1 MGPRPHT
8 CDLRPDASVC
18 IIGTHSD
25 GDPARHLTMRAAGR
39 RVHVG
44 SLLTRE
50 TADHATHGHEP
61 MVRSSIRP
69 ILVRTL
75 FPDTRP
81 YDVFHG

>member
-1 MGPRPHT
+1 MVPV
-8 CDLRPDASVC
+8 PD
-18 IIGTHSD
+18 
-25 GDPARHLTMRAAGR
+25 DPARAGAALV

-50 TADHATHGHEP
+50 TAPGARLTDGTSTIQD
-61 MVRSSIRP
+61 RRY
-69 ILVRTL
+69 LVRTL

>member
-1 MGPRPHT
+1 MLTRGSE
-8 CDLRPDASVC
+8 SVADC
-18 IIGTHSD
+18 RTA
-25 GDPARHLTMRAAGR
+25 PL

-50 TADHATHGHEP
+50 TAVDASDT
-61 MVRSSIRP
+61 RP
-69 ILVRTL
+69 NLVISVRTL